1 VEIAV
6 DTPVSR
12 RISVSMRQ
20 KLNLTLPEGMIEEMK
35 IQAVREKRAVSEI
48 VEELCRQYLGRQ
60 KKAKRKTKQA
70 V

>member
-1 VEIAV
+1 
-6 DTPVSR
+6 
-12 RISVSMRQ
+12 MRQ

>member
-1 VEIAV
+1 
-6 DTPVSR
+6 
-12 RISVSMRQ
+12 MRQ

-35 IQAVREKRAVSEI
+35 IRAVREKRAVSEI

-60 KKAKRKTKQA
+60 KKAKRRAKQA